1 MGSLTT
7 SGKAL
12 RSRGSDSGRWWWGPR
27 SASGGQAASSPGQ
40 AADSVHTV
48 SHPPAPPQ
56 SHRAPHIARPPGI
69 VTPRFPWDREP
80 SVPSGLSL
88 LSLLNLCNP
97 WTRSPWSVLAMF
109 SVISRI
115 HQCEKPQH
123 SEMCLSLMTA
133 NLGIY
138 VLLLELQTAKYIT
151 RRSQKCSPHRTL
163 LGPIIGTYLEQ

>member
-1 MGSLTT
+1 MIFMLMFRPVVFFIALSSPSLNKKSCHWQVGSLTT

-69 VTPRFPWDREP
+69 VTPRFPP
-80 SVPSGLSL
+80 K
-88 LSLLNLCNP
+88 
-97 WTRSPWSVLAMF
+97 SP
-109 SVISRI
+109 
-115 HQCEKPQH
+115 KP
-123 SEMCLSLMTA
+123 M
-133 NLGIY
+133 
-138 VLLLELQTAKYIT
+138 
-151 RRSQKCSPHRTL
+151 
-163 LGPIIGTYLEQ
+163 

>member
-1 MGSLTT
+1 MKSISLHWGLEVPMMNEMIIEIMIWLMTKNDINVSNNNQQLRGQCSFICLWHRKPCPVPAWIRKVATGKVGSLTT

-80 SVPSGLSL
+80 
-88 LSLLNLCNP
+88 
-97 WTRSPWSVLAMF
+97 
-109 SVISRI
+109 
-115 HQCEKPQH
+115 
-123 SEMCLSLMTA
+123 
-133 NLGIY
+133 
-138 VLLLELQTAKYIT
+138 
-151 RRSQKCSPHRTL
+151 
-163 LGPIIGTYLEQ
+163 

>member
-1 MGSLTT
+1 MFRPVVFFIALSSPSLNKKSCHWQVGSLTT

-56 SHRAPHIARPPGI
+56 SHRAPHIARPPLGSW
-69 VTPRFPWDREP
+69 PL
-80 SVPSGLSL
+80 GSL
-88 LSLLNLCNP
+88 LNLLNLCNP

-109 SVISRI
+109 NVISRI

-123 SEMCLSLMTA
+123 SEICLSFMTA
-133 NLGIY
+133 YLDIY
-138 VLLLELQTAKYIT
+138 VLLLELQTAKN
-151 RRSQKCSPHRTL
+151 
-163 LGPIIGTYLEQ
+163 